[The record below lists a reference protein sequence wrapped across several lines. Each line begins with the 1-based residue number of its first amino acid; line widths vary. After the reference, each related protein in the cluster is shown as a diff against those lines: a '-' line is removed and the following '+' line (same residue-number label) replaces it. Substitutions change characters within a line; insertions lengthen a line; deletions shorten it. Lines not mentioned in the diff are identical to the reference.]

1 MLTLVGKRRVLWD
14 PAEQINEEG
23 PVIQQAPLTLEQF
36 QASLPGPEVIG
47 IGSEPVPAI
56 AAKVQGKAVVIEP
69 KTTRAYKQ
77 REGNGHKIGKVRGL
91 INPERDRMRE
101 FFINHNGQIGDDDCV
116 NNKTFFVASDVTIFQ
131 VTGFISVLHNDVAEG
146 QIQLKDLPSYEQ
158 WMRAKYG
165 GLWARYNNPMYV
177 TVRKQNQADVAVGK
191 KPSHYLSK
199 EKKVKV
205 WVTPKFS
212 PLPRK
217 RW

>member
-1 MLTLVGKRRVLWD
+1 MLTLVGKRKVLWD
-14 PAEQINEEG
+14 PTEQINEEG
-23 PVIQQAPLTLEQF
+23 PVSNQAPL
-36 QASLPGPEVIG
+36 APPEIP
-47 IGSEPVPAI
+47 IPVSPPI
-56 AAKVQGKAVVIEP
+56 QTIVPDVQGKAVVIEP

-77 REGNGHKIGKVRGL
+77 REGNGHKAQKVRNL

-101 FFINHNGQIGDDDCV
+101 FFISHNGEINDDDCV
-116 NNKTFFVASDVTIFQ
+116 KNKTFFVASDITIFQ

-146 QIQLKDLPSYEQ
+146 QIQLKDLPSYEA
-158 WMRAKYG
+158 WMRTKYG

-177 TVRKQNQADVAVGK
+177 TVRNANKAMVAMGQ
-191 KPSHYLSK
+191 KPTHYIPK

-205 WVTPKFS
+205 WTTPKFS